1 MAFFKKKEKKE
12 EQPKLTPSQ
21 KIFRNFKDYLYML
34 AGFMLAFLLLFRIV
48 EVDGSSMY
56 ETLHNGDRLLLL
68 SRSVYRTP
76 KCGDIVVV
84 SKESFRNGRQIV
96 KRVIATQG
104 QTVDIDF
111 EKRIVYVDG
120 EALEESYVYFSE
132 YATALKQGDIQFP
145 LTVDDGCVFVMGD
158 NRNDSLDSRY
168 SEIGQIDC
176 REILGKVVF
185 LLIPGGEGADWSRI
199 GVMRS

>member
-1 MAFFKKKEKKE
+1 MSFFRKKEKKVE
-12 EQPKLTPSQ
+12 EDLTPRQ
-21 KIFRNFKDYLYML
+21 KVFRNFRDYLYIF
-34 AGFMLAFLLLFRIV
+34 AGFMLAFLLLFRV
-48 EVDGSSMY
+48 VQVDGNSMY
-56 ETLHNGDRLLLL
+56 ETLHSGDRLLLL

-76 KCGDIVVV
+76 KCGDIVVI
-84 SKESFRNGRQIV
+84 SKDSFRNGRQII

-111 EKRIVYVDG
+111 DARVVYVDE
-120 EALEESYVYFSE
+120 EALEESYVYFPQLS
-132 YATALKQGDIQFP
+132 AAMKQGDIQFP

-185 LLIPGGEGADWSRI
+185 LLIPSSEDADWSRI
-199 GVMRS
+199 GVLHT

>member
-1 MAFFKKKEKKE
+1 MSFFHKKEKKVE
-12 EQPKLTPSQ
+12 ENLTPRQ
-21 KIFRNFKDYLYML
+21 KAFRNFRDYLYVF
-34 AGFMLAFLLLFRIV
+34 AGFMLAFLLLFRV
-48 EVDGSSMY
+48 VQVDGSSMY

-76 KCGDIVVV
+76 KCGDIVVI
-84 SKESFRNGRQIV
+84 SKDSFRNGRQII
-96 KRVIATQG
+96 KRVIATEG
-104 QTVDIDF
+104 QTVNIDF
-111 EKRIVYVDG
+111 DERIVYIDG
-120 EALEESYVYFSE
+120 EPLEESYTYFPQFT
-132 YATALKQGDIQFP
+132 TAMKRGDIQFP

-185 LLIPGGEGADWSRI
+185 LLIPGSENADWSRI
-199 GVMRS
+199 GVLRA